1 MRGAASRLEKVLIVV
16 TRTSANILA
25 VQNRDEDEDD
35 DDDGI
40 CLVCAPNAVSF
51 VHQLIE
57 STAVKRASA
66 RCRFMCLLRDNSSLA
81 SKETYKK
88 RKEEGRKGEPRRKK
102 KLT

>member
-1 MRGAASRLEKVLIVV
+1 MCGAVSRLEKVLIVV

-25 VQNRDEDEDD
+25 VQNR

-57 STAVKRASA
+57 STAVKRERASERA
-66 RCRFMCLLRDNSSLA
+66 LSFYVFIMR
-81 SKETYKK
+81 
-88 RKEEGRKGEPRRKK
+88 
-102 KLT
+102 